1 LNKLFRLLIIFFVI
15 LFLTFLVIAESLE
28 AELPILGN
36 DDIRENKD
44 ETLTFEQGTADVK
57 AGTTVSGTE
66 QGYEFS
72 EVDNLE
78 TETGDIIEQGESVQ
92 SNRDNSLFAA
102 IAQKAT
108 LQSTPA
114 PTTMENI
121 RNMYTAGNR
130 LTFDSAESLDTEEN
144 DNIPKTHG
152 DNVRDAVIDNKAF
165 QIAGASYLELG
176 NNKYANVN
184 NLQYIYNSQQTTYS
198 YADSSIAEIAE
209 VQNGDEVLLG
219 NSKITAQ
226 YADIISTDELTLSKV
241 KNLEIIFDENDKI
254 SELKLT
260 SDKDDNIIK
269 LKNINIELD
278 TDSSLDYQENN
289 IKATNAKLS
298 FSNEQFTESVS
309 GTSISLDFSQQSG
322 FYSLTLSKD
331 SEYEVKFDNGN
342 DLKLVP
348 ETDDYIIFIRK
359 SGSDIIDTSSM
370 TNKNFALVDLVKKTI
385 NLNGL
390 ANYQKKNKEII
401 KSIDQNNEFLLTF
414 DKEFKEF
421 DLKLINK
428 DVSNLVDGSILANV
442 SFGDYE
448 LTENLINDKIHTI
461 AYFSHK
467 SSTNYIKSYEHE
479 FNLDYLSSKIE
490 LVDNKLVQ
498 TTSTNQVILFSKDIS
513 RPNLI
518 QEIKDYKPKHCDKY
532 NLYYND
538 NEYLPNYID
547 SLIYNGNDITAAA
560 IGFSNFDYE
569 QSTYL
574 FILLGLLFFSTIAL
588 YHKKNKKSQI
598 TIYIAVGILILIAIG
613 VLIGAVNSL
622 SKSNIKASV
631 INEYDTSSIN
641 SYTTDCLTTVAECS
655 LAHQGLNHGYIIGTD
670 TNLDKNTFQQQTK
683 LYLDKVLMQ
692 CYEQMPHELK
702 TNVKVSYF
710 DSNINY
716 IGNVIIEVN
725 SDMSVR
731 NDFSEQEMST
741 YKLNP
746 NKGINKLIDFAQ
758 PIKDIDLTYL
768 GESDY
773 NVNVYDVENTLF
785 IITDEEGFKL
795 VK

>member
-1 LNKLFRLLIIFFVI
+1 MNKLFRLLIIFFVI

-442 SFGDYE
+442 SFCDYE

-461 AYFSHK
+461 A
-467 SSTNYIKSYEHE
+467 
-479 FNLDYLSSKIE
+479 
-490 LVDNKLVQ
+490 
-498 TTSTNQVILFSKDIS
+498 
-513 RPNLI
+513 
-518 QEIKDYKPKHCDKY
+518 
-532 NLYYND
+532 
-538 NEYLPNYID
+538 
-547 SLIYNGNDITAAA
+547 
-560 IGFSNFDYE
+560 
-569 QSTYL
+569 
-574 FILLGLLFFSTIAL
+574 
-588 YHKKNKKSQI
+588 
-598 TIYIAVGILILIAIG
+598 
-613 VLIGAVNSL
+613 
-622 SKSNIKASV
+622 
-631 INEYDTSSIN
+631 
-641 SYTTDCLTTVAECS
+641 
-655 LAHQGLNHGYIIGTD
+655 
-670 TNLDKNTFQQQTK
+670 
-683 LYLDKVLMQ
+683 
-692 CYEQMPHELK
+692 
-702 TNVKVSYF
+702 
-710 DSNINY
+710 
-716 IGNVIIEVN
+716 
-725 SDMSVR
+725 
-731 NDFSEQEMST
+731 
-741 YKLNP
+741 
-746 NKGINKLIDFAQ
+746 
-758 PIKDIDLTYL
+758 
-768 GESDY
+768 
-773 NVNVYDVENTLF
+773 
-785 IITDEEGFKL
+785 
-795 VK
+795 